1 MLSCDTASFH
11 SQSIGSLVSK
21 LPSQGLTRKRN
32 LSLKSPR
39 LRADAEGPHLR
50 KLAKSLCLWLT
61 NFPSRQARC
70 SLKDYSQESWDSRLS
85 DFSSEK
91 VSMFCVLES
100 TEPQTFSYSRDG
112 EKMPNGKQL
121 SSVLLTQRRRSTARP
136 LSWNQDHLW
145 VLCLALHQ
153 EKKFART
160 KSELT
165 LCDRFFINML

>member
-1 MLSCDTASFH
+1 MYILSCDPASFH

-39 LRADAEGPHLR
+39 LRADAEGPHLG

-70 SLKDYSQESWDSRLS
+70 SLKDYSQEPWDSRLS

-112 EKMPNGKQL
+112 EKMTNCKQL
-121 SSVLLTQRRRSTARP
+121 SSVLLTQRRRRSTARP

-145 VLCLALHQ
+145 VLCLAPHQ
-153 EKKFART
+153 EKKFAQT
-160 KSELT
+160 KSGL
-165 LCDRFFINML
+165 LCD